1 MTGQFLQVDP
11 AISVTREP
19 CAYVAGD
26 PLASVDPLGLCKG
39 MDGTPQDRVC
49 SGWDFFMES
58 LPGVVSNSVKPTFAG
73 LAAGSTFGIGLLTN
87 NDQAC
92 YGNDLWFKIS
102 YGLGVASSAVGILAV
117 GGGLL
122 ASGGTSSAKLSAG
135 GGLRAI
141 EASTRIEPWA
151 GSSLSRLSTEGET
164 MYRVFGGGAE
174 RAGSW
179 LTPIK
184 PLSSAAAREGLALP
198 AENAAKFVSQVS
210 LPAGV
215 RMQAGAAAP
224 AFGQPGGWAQ
234 VQLLERIPL
243 SRFGWGDLLP

>member
-117 GGGLL
+117 GGELL
-122 ASGGTSSAKLSAG
+122 ASGAAKTVESAAETAIHGNSAASPATAYLYRVSNIEGDYLKTGISQSPLTRYPKSFMGDKNMEILQTGTRRETLSLERFIVERDPG
-135 GGLRAI
+135 PLNR
-141 EASTRIEPWA
+141 EPWA
-151 GSSLSRLSTEGET
+151 GTFRWD
-164 MYRVFGGGAE
+164 V
-174 RAGSW
+174 
-179 LTPIK
+179 P
-184 PLSSAAAREGLALP
+184 
-198 AENAAKFVSQVS
+198 
-210 LPAGV
+210 
-215 RMQAGAAAP
+215 
-224 AFGQPGGWAQ
+224 
-234 VQLLERIPL
+234 
-243 SRFGWGDLLP
+243 